1 MPAVQEPKINLF
13 LKGMLRAVILDD
25 EPNCSKTME
34 FLLREFCPQV
44 ELLASFNHPA
54 KAKLFLQ
61 SNKIDLLF
69 LDIEMPVLNGFEL
82 LDQLQPVN
90 FHIIF
95 TTAYDRFAI
104 KAFKYSAYDYLLKPI
119 DENELANAVERLVH
133 KKQPDNSQAA
143 HLLSVYNNKS
153 TTPDRIALPTTEGV
167 EFIETA
173 SILRCESNSNYTR
186 IFFVNE
192 QKELLI
198 CKTLKDIES
207 ILGAALFLRVHHSHL
222 INKKQVKKLVKAD
235 GGHLLMN
242 DGAEV
247 PLARSKRT
255 TIINDL
261 L

>member
-1 MPAVQEPKINLF
+1 
-13 LKGMLRAVILDD
+13 MLRAVILDD

-34 FLLREFCPQV
+34 LLLREFCPQV
-44 ELLASFNHPA
+44 TLLATFNHPS
-54 KAKLFLQ
+54 KATAFLT
-61 SNKIDLLF
+61 SNEIDLLF
-69 LDIEMPVLNGFEL
+69 LDIDMPILNGFEL

-95 TTAYDRFAI
+95 TTAYDQYAV

-119 DENELANAVERLVH
+119 DENELASAVERLTG

-143 HLLSVYNNKS
+143 HLISVYSKTS
-153 TTPDRIALPTTEGV
+153 TPDRIALPTTDGV

-173 SILRCESNSNYTR
+173 SILRCESDSNYTR
-186 IFFVNE
+186 VFFVND
-192 QKELLI
+192 QKEFLI

-207 ILGAALFLRVHHSHL
+207 ILGSALFLRVHNSHL

-235 GGHLLMN
+235 GGYLIMN
-242 DGAEV
+242 DGSEI
-247 PLARSKRT
+247 PLARSKKAS
-255 TIINDL
+255 IINDL